1 MEFCSRRFRRYLQA
15 KALTRGKRGL
25 FMKCLINCRKIQTG
39 WTRKYFYDIPSYMV
53 RVANKPILEYYIEFC
68 SIIGVSDVRIV
79 MEDAEPAMEKYF
91 QDGAQWNLKITYG
104 SSRENEQLQSIIE
117 RNRML
122 FSGDDLL
129 VISGFI
135 FINYDKNRKEYDFFQ
150 GSVDWELVDEDRNGL
165 IFLRNSTVL
174 NLAKT
179 ASLQKYA
186 GEMPGF
192 FLINS
197 IGTLFEVNMKM
208 VNGESDKYIMSSYN
222 NEDGV
227 FIGQNVEIMK
237 ECEIN
242 KPVIIGNNIQ
252 LKNLSRIGPC
262 AIIGDN
268 TLIDANTAVNHSVV
282 YGDSYIGSSLE
293 ISNKIIYK
301 RRVIDPFTGE
311 VLDIVDNFLISEID
325 SKIFRFYFIT
335 AIHCITAFC
344 LMLMQLPLFIILRPF
359 VSAAHFDNSY
369 WADKTGS
376 NKIDFADYKKCSKG
390 IVNKLFFK
398 FSLDKFHLIYLAF
411 LGRIFLAGNKPLV
424 ATPENVELINELPS
438 YHPAAFN
445 YSETLGHQN
454 DEFQARIDELYYSF
468 HRSLHFDLG
477 IIVATLV
484 QRLFR
489 NINE

>member
-1 MEFCSRRFRRYLQA
+1 
-15 KALTRGKRGL
+15 
-25 FMKCLINCRKIQTG
+25 
-39 WTRKYFYDIPSYMV
+39 MV

-68 SIIGVSDVRIV
+68 SIIGISDVRIV
-79 MEDAEPAMEKYF
+79 MEDAEPSIEKYF

-104 SSRENEQLQSIIE
+104 SSRENEQLTSIVE
-117 RNRML
+117 RNRLL

-129 VISGFI
+129 VINGLVFI
-135 FINYDKNRKEYDFFQ
+135 SYDKNRQEYDFFQ
-150 GSVDWELVDEDRNGL
+150 EDADLELVDEDRSGL
-165 IFLRNSTVL
+165 IYLRNKTVHVP
-174 NLAKT
+174 AQT
-179 ASLQKYA
+179 VYFQKYT
-186 GEMPGF
+186 GKMLGF
-192 FLINS
+192 LLINS
-197 IGTLFEVNMKM
+197 IGRLFEINMKL

-222 NEDGV
+222 NEEGV

-237 ECEIN
+237 ECEIS

-252 LKNLSRIGPC
+252 LKNLSRIGPA

-268 TLIDANTAVNHSVV
+268 TLIDANTAVNNSVV

-293 ISNKIIYK
+293 ISIKIIYK
-301 RRVIDPFTGE
+301 RRVIDPLSGE

-325 SKIFRFYFIT
+325 SKIFRYYFIT

-344 LMLMQLPLFIILRPF
+344 LMLMQLPVFIILRPF
-359 VSAAHFDNSY
+359 ISAPHMENNY

-411 LGRIFLAGNKPLV
+411 MGRIFLAGNKPIL
-424 ATPENVELINELPS
+424 ATDENVTLVNELPS
-438 YHPAAFN
+438 YHPAAFY
-445 YSETLGHQN
+445 YSETIGHEN
-454 DEFQARIDELYYSF
+454 DEFQSRIDELYYSF
-468 HRSLHFDLG
+468 HRSLRFDLS
-477 IIVATLV
+477 IIATTLV

-489 NINE
+489 EINE

>member
-1 MEFCSRRFRRYLQA
+1 
-15 KALTRGKRGL
+15 
-25 FMKCLINCRKIQTG
+25 
-39 WTRKYFYDIPSYMV
+39 MV

-79 MEDAEPAMEKYF
+79 MEDAEPPVEKYF

-104 SSRENEQLQSIIE
+104 SSRENEQLTGIIE
-117 RNRML
+117 RNRLL

-129 VISGFI
+129 VINGFI

-150 GSVDWELVDEDRNGL
+150 GNADLELVDEDRNGL
-165 IFLRNSTVL
+165 IYLRSKTIH
-174 NLAKT
+174 APSKT
-179 ASLQKYA
+179 ASFQKYA
-186 GEMPGF
+186 GTMLDF
-192 FLINS
+192 FLLNS
-197 IGTLFEVNMKM
+197 IGRLFEINMKL
-208 VNGESDKYIMSSYN
+208 VNGDSDKYIMSSYS

-237 ECEIN
+237 ECEIS

-252 LKNLSRIGPC
+252 LKNLSWIGPA

-268 TLIDANTAVNHSVV
+268 TLIDANTTINNSVV

-301 RRVIDPFTGE
+301 RRVIDPLSGE

-325 SKIFRFYFIT
+325 SRIFQLYIIT
-335 AIHCITAFC
+335 AIHCIAALG

-359 VSAAHFDNSY
+359 ISVPHIENSY
-369 WADKTGS
+369 WADKAGS
-376 NKIDFADYKKCSKG
+376 DKIDFAGYKKCSQG

-398 FSLDKFHLIYLAF
+398 FSLDKLHLIYLAF
-411 LGRIFLAGNKPLV
+411 MGRIFLAGNKPLV
-424 ATPENVELINELPS
+424 ATDKNVALISELPS
-438 YHPAAFN
+438 YHPAAFY
-445 YSETLGHQN
+445 YSETLGHEN
-454 DEFQARIDELYYSF
+454 DELQSRIDELYYSF
-468 HRSLHFDLG
+468 HRSLHFDLK
-477 IIVATLV
+477 IIITTLV

-489 NINE
+489 DINE

>member
-1 MEFCSRRFRRYLQA
+1 
-15 KALTRGKRGL
+15 
-25 FMKCLINCRKIQTG
+25 MKCLINCRKIQTG

-68 SIIGVSDVRIV
+68 SIIGASDVRIV
-79 MEDAEPAMEKYF
+79 MEDAEPAIEKYF

-104 SSRENEQLQSIIE
+104 SSRENEQLPSIIE

-135 FINYDKNRKEYDFFQ
+135 FIDYDKNRKEYDLFQ
-150 GSVDWELVDEDRNGL
+150 GNDDFELVDKDRNGL
-165 IFLRNSTVL
+165 IYLRSCSVHTQGKTV
-174 NLAKT
+174 
-179 ASLQKYA
+179 SLQQYTGA
-186 GEMPGF
+186 MPGF
-192 FLINS
+192 TLINS
-197 IGTLFEVNMKM
+197 IGTLFETNMKM
-208 VNGESDKYIMSSYN
+208 VNGDSDKYIMSSYN
-222 NEDGV
+222 NEEGV

-237 ECEIN
+237 ECEIS

-301 RRVIDPFTGE
+301 RRVIDPFTSE

-325 SKIFRFYFIT
+325 SKIFRRYFIAFIHRVT
-335 AIHCITAFC
+335 ALV
-344 LMLMQLPLFIILRPF
+344 LMLMQLPLFILLRPF
-359 VSAAHFDNSY
+359 VSIHHIENSY

-376 NKIDFADYKKCSKG
+376 NKIDFGDYKKCSKG
-390 IVNKLFFK
+390 IFNKLFFK

-411 LGRIFLAGNKPLV
+411 TGKIFLAGNKPLA
-424 ATPENVELINELPS
+424 ATDENVTMINELPS

-445 YSETLGHQN
+445 YTEILGHEN
-454 DEFQARIDELYYSF
+454 DEFQSRIDELYYSF
-468 HRSLHFDLG
+468 HRSLHFDLS
-477 IIVATLV
+477 IIAKTLI
-484 QRLFR
+484 QRIFR
-489 NINE
+489 YINE

>member
-1 MEFCSRRFRRYLQA
+1 
-15 KALTRGKRGL
+15 
-25 FMKCLINCRKIQTG
+25 MKCLINCRKIQTG

-53 RVANKPILEYYIEFC
+53 RVANKPVLEYYIEFC

-79 MEDAEPAMEKYF
+79 MEDAEPAIEKYF

-104 SSRENEQLQSIIE
+104 SSRENEQLPGIIE

-135 FINYDKNRKEYDFFQ
+135 FIDYDKNRKEYDLFKGNADF
-150 GSVDWELVDEDRNGL
+150 ELVDKDRNGL
-165 IFLRNSTVL
+165 IYLRSSTVHT
-174 NLAKT
+174 LAKT
-179 ASLQKYA
+179 VSLQSYTGA
-186 GEMPGF
+186 MPGF
-192 FLINS
+192 TLINS
-197 IGTLFEVNMKM
+197 IGTLFETNMKM
-208 VNGESDKYIMSSYN
+208 VNGDSDKYIMSSYN

-237 ECEIN
+237 ECEIS

-252 LKNLSRIGPC
+252 LKNLSRIGSC

-301 RRVIDPFTGE
+301 RRVIDPFTSE

-325 SKIFRFYFIT
+325 SKIFRRYFIAFIHRVT
-335 AIHCITAFC
+335 ALV

-359 VSAAHFDNSY
+359 VSIQHVENSY

-376 NKIDFADYKKCSKG
+376 NKIDFGDYKKCSKG
-390 IVNKLFFK
+390 IFNTLFFK

-411 LGRIFLAGNKPLV
+411 TGKIFLAGNKPLA
-424 ATPENVELINELPS
+424 ATDENVTLINELPS
-438 YHPAAFN
+438 YHPAAFY
-445 YSETLGHQN
+445 YSETLGHED

-468 HRSLHFDLG
+468 HRSLHFDLS
-477 IIVATLV
+477 IIAATLI

-489 NINE
+489 YINE